1 MNRILLFNVLLLTL
15 LFVPSCT
22 EKNEVD
28 EKLLSTYTDY
38 VILRMSS
45 TDTAQTARKLDS
57 LLTTQ
62 GYTKDAFFA
71 ELSHYGA
78 NPERMKVFYDSA
90 RSRIGRMQAEI
101 SR

>member
-1 MNRILLFNVLLLTL
+1 MNGSLLINVLLITMLVAT
-15 LFVPSCT
+15 SCT

-45 TDTAQTARKLDS
+45 TDTAQTARQLD
-57 LLTTQ
+57 
-62 GYTKDAFFA
+62 
-71 ELSHYGA
+71 GA

-90 RSRIGRMQAEI
+90 RSRMGRMQAEI

>member
-1 MNRILLFNVLLLTL
+1 MNGILLINVLLITMLVAT
-15 LFVPSCT
+15 SCT

-45 TDTAQTARKLDS
+45 TDTAQTARQLDS
-57 LLTTQ
+57 LLAAQ
-62 GYTKDAFFA
+62 GYIKDAFFT
-71 ELSHYGA
+71 ELSQYGA